1 MQRMKQL
8 ARTAVYWLGID
19 ADIMDLCH
27 WCTAC
32 AEHQHKPPNPANHPW
47 MLPEKPWSRV
57 HVDHAINFL
66 GSNWLVLID
75 AYSKYPCI
83 HPTTSTS
90 TKATTELLEQDFAHF
105 GYPHTI
111 VSDNA
116 TSFSSEEFQSWCR
129 ERGIT
134 HLTGA
139 PYHPATNGAA
149 ERLVQTFKQALTK
162 SLLPPRAAL
171 QEFLIQY
178 CRTPRSE
185 GYSSSELL
193 NGRQIRTKIDVLLP
207 SPAHAAQGK
216 QAREATKSQ
225 AQVAPNRVA
234 PIYSVGTPCYALYCS
249 PRQEKDPRWVPAV
262 VTKVFGSCSVSV
274 RVFPRGAT
282 WRRHIEQLCPRY
294 GAQEDA
300 DPGEVQVS
308 STEPVP
314 VPPLAEDIA
323 DVSAFSVPAV
333 EATRDNA
340 KPMRMYRNPRLPTGS
355 DYSRDNPR
363 RSARQH
369 HRTGNFASQ

>member
-1 MQRMKQL
+1 
-8 ARTAVYWLGID
+8 
-19 ADIMDLCH
+19 
-27 WCTAC
+27 
-32 AEHQHKPPNPANHPW
+32 

-75 AYSKYPCI
+75 AYSKNPCI

-90 TKATTELLEQDFAHF
+90 TKFTTELLEQDFAQF

-139 PYHPATNGAA
+139 PYHPTTNGAA
-149 ERLVQTFKQALTK
+149 ERLVQTFKQAL
-162 SLLPPRAAL
+162 PPRAAL
-171 QEFLIQY
+171 QEFLIQHR
-178 CRTPRSE
+178 RTPRSE
-185 GYSSSELL
+185 GYSPSELL

-216 QAREATKSQ
+216 QAKEATRSQ
-225 AQVAPNRVA
+225 AQEAPNRVA
-234 PIYSVGTPCYALYCS
+234 PIYSVGTPCYALYCG
-249 PRQEKDPRWVPAV
+249 PRREKDPRWVPAV
-262 VTKVFGSCSVSV
+262 VTKVYGSHSVSV
-274 RVFPRGAT
+274 RVCPRVWH
-282 WRRHIEQLCPRY
+282 WRRHIEQLRPRY
-294 GAQEDA
+294 GVQEDA

-308 STEPVP
+308 SMEPVL
-314 VPPLAEDIA
+314 VPPLAEVVAHTA
-323 DVSAFSVPAV
+323 DSSELCVPTA
-333 EATRDNA
+333 EPTRIPA
-340 KPMRMYRNPRLPTGS
+340 KPMRVYRNPRLPTGS

-363 RSARQH
+363 
-369 HRTGNFASQ
+369 